1 MIGTGQ
7 WANCLEKGGWSK
19 YTFRGTFTC
28 SCQNKIPDII
38 FTERYLL
45 IFPDIKMLIKSVFL
59 ISSINFCLLI
69 GVTATGWLNEA
80 KQSAQTLSQNVNGI
94 VNNLMGAQDLQV

>member
-1 MIGTGQ
+1 
-7 WANCLEKGGWSK
+7 
-19 YTFRGTFTC
+19 
-28 SCQNKIPDII
+28 
-38 FTERYLL
+38 
-45 IFPDIKMLIKSVFL
+45 MLIKSVFL